1 MANSTKIVP
10 VNLEDGSTVYV
21 EATLIGE
28 QPISFKK
35 HPFKDVT
42 NAIKMISSE
51 LTETLETIKPQKA
64 SVKFGLEIGIQSGKI
79 TTLIVQGSSK
89 ANVEITL
96 HWESSSKNKTS
107 DNS

>member
-1 MANSTKIVP
+1 MEKSTKIVP
-10 VNLEDGSTVYV
+10 VNLEDGSTIYI

-42 NAIKMISSE
+42 NTIKVIAGE
-51 LTETLETIKPQKA
+51 LTETLQSIKPQKA
-64 SVKFGLEIGIQSGKI
+64 SVKFGLEIGMQSGQI

-96 HWESSSKNKTS
+96 HWESS
-107 DNS
+107 